1 MTDDE
6 IIAVLQARKEGKI
19 IQTRS
24 HFHPLEGWQNCTLVW
39 DFYQNDYRVAPEP
52 RKPRVLELLFE
63 DYKVRS
69 VLSLDGI
76 PKSGVIR
83 VQEVIE

>member
-24 HFHPLEGWQNCTLVW
+24 HFHPLEGWQDCTPVW
-39 DFYQNDYRVAPEP
+39 DFYQNDYRVKPELG
-52 RKPRVLELLFE
+52 KPREWWITPIRFSLCHVSE
-63 DYKVRS
+63 VRNDDA
-69 VLSLDGI
+69 LWHA
-76 PKSGVIR
+76 R
-83 VQEVIE
+83 EVIE